1 MAHAMALMAN
11 IWKGKDVKPFTTEDF
26 MPKVKEEGSAA
37 EQQSWQQQLSIV
49 QALHA
54 AFKANQEQKRL
65 KAG

>member
-1 MAHAMALMAN
+1 
-11 IWKGKDVKPFTTEDF
+11 